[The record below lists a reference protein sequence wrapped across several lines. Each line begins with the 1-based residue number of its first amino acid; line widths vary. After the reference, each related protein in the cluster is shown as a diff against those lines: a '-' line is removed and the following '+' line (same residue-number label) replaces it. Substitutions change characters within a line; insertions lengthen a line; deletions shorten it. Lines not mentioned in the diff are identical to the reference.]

1 MTAHL
6 TSIIF
11 DEKTKNNLLKSM
23 AEHQDTAMALDMID
37 TFGDLGRDSIK
48 LQNLQDGA
56 YTLIIKMDLE
66 RSPAAQFTLMHAETH
81 GVVRQTVIDI
91 TPVIETGILYH
102 DDYLDASC
110 GLLPGSSKAEQKE
123 ADAKIAALNNLRTAP
138 LNNLL
143 SPYIVNS
150 DAFNSELLEV
160 LDFATLCYVEDKIL
174 DDGHDP
180 DMKSALND
188 PLNKNLPH
196 SKLLH

>member
-1 MTAHL
+1 MPALL

-11 DEKTKNNLLKSM
+11 DEKTKDALMKSM

-37 TFGDLGRDSIK
+37 TFGNLGRDSIA
-48 LQNLQDGA
+48 LQNLQDGD

-66 RSPAAQFTLMHAETH
+66 RSPAAQFTLMHSETH

-123 ADAKIAALNNLRTAP
+123 ADAKIDALNNLRTAP
-138 LNNLL
+138 LDNLL
-143 SPYIVNS
+143 SPYIVNN

-180 DMKSALND
+180 EMKSALSD